1 MNDQLV
7 EFSDE
12 QIVLGIK
19 NRSNDV
25 AIYLEKRYRL
35 IIITMI
41 MERGGTSTDGED
53 IFSDGIVGLLEM
65 VSKKNFT
72 LTCKLSS
79 LLIQICKYQWE
90 NILKS
95 KKAGRNYQIRNN
107 LDTEVADFS
116 DEFDKP
122 LYRRIYDE
130 CFRALGKECK
140 QILNAYFKEIKAQE
154 IAELLGFSYTN
165 LRGKKSK
172 CYATLVR
179 YIGEHPEYV
188 YLQKHEGMKMNFKS
202 KRNE

>member
-1 MNDQLV
+1 MV

-19 NRSNDV
+19 DRSNDV
-25 AIYLEKRYRL
+25 AIYLEKKYRL

-53 IFSDGIVGLLEM
+53 IFSDGIVGLIEM
-65 VSKKNFT
+65 VSKKDFT

-79 LLIQICKYQWE
+79 LFIQICKFQWE

-116 DEFDKP
+116 DELDKP
-122 LYRRIYDE
+122 FYRRIYDE
-130 CFRALGKECK
+130 CFADLGKECK
-140 QILNAYFKEIKAQE
+140 QILNAYFKEHKAQD
-154 IAELLGFSYTN
+154 IAEVLGFSYTN

-172 CYATLVR
+172 CYASLR
-179 YIGEHPEYV
+179 KLIDKHPEYV
-188 YLQKHEGMKMNFKS
+188 FLQKHEGMKMNFKS
-202 KRNE
+202 KLNE